1 MLNNTPAK
9 YKKEFPYFK
18 EVDSLELT
26 NAQLNLQKA
35 YKGFFNN
42 PKNGFPKFKS
52 KKNSW
57 RTYTTNSV
65 NNNIELKEGRLKL
78 PKLGLVKIKQHRE
91 IPQGYKLKSVTVSQS
106 GSWKIFASILFE
118 YEQEEILKSQ
128 RVF

>member
-18 EVDSLELT
+18 PYFKKVDSLALA
-26 NAQLNLQKA
+26 NVQLNFQKA

-52 KKNSW
+52 NKNS
-57 RTYTTNSV
+57 RGTYTTNSV

-106 GSWKIFASILFE
+106 GS
-118 YEQEEILKSQ
+118 
-128 RVF
+128 

>member
-1 MLNNTPAK
+1 MLNNTPTK

-18 EVDSLELT
+18 EVDSLALV

-52 KKNSW
+52 NKNS
-57 RTYTTNSV
+57 RHTYTTNSV

-106 GSWKIFASILFE
+106 GS
-118 YEQEEILKSQ
+118 
-128 RVF
+128 